1 VPMEKIKQADPD
13 WWQRKVVEG
22 KGDTGLVNE
31 KFIRL
36 ERLAPSGVGTV
47 PLPGMTGKQPG
58 RVLEVAYWP
67 AEQALPAKY
76 KEWRQNGVFEVR
88 DVKGPN
94 VVLWRDFTKD
104 EREAM
109 GEVDEARFAI
119 ANTLQR
125 MIHDVE
131 TGRYFEWLAFN
142 EAKKEGETIDGTVVD
157 PSETRWHR
165 AFVPGE
171 WVRVPDTKVTGTSV
185 PKYGLLAGRYLP
197 GPIWNDVRQMA
208 NGSFAPL
215 GETYAEVLRLWK
227 TAKTALSPA
236 VHTNNIMANMVMADW
251 HDVSAGHILKALR
264 IALGAGESQGRGG
277 LGTLS
282 NVAQQRGGLDDRAA
296 AAEVLNRYRDSGGD
310 IGSWATQEIAR
321 KQLDPLLAAV
331 EAELGR
337 SGAVGAAADVGVMTA
352 LQHMLRLRF
361 PSAWDAF
368 KGSKPAKMVGV
379 EASTMIDLYQAEDDI
394 FRLAAWLRAK
404 EDGKTDMRAGRDAR
418 RSFLDYDINAPW
430 IEAMR
435 RSAWPFIAFTYRAA
449 PMLVEIAAKKPHKI
463 LKLVA
468 LAGLVNYLG
477 VLMGG
482 GGDDEERRLLPE
494 EKAGRVWGLVPK
506 MIRMPWN
513 SDQIK
518 DGVKVGESP
527 VYLDIR
533 RWIPVG
539 DIVDTGQTHAAL
551 PLPPGL
557 IPGGPLALLGEL
569 FANKSAFTGKA
580 ITLETDT
587 KAEAAGK
594 VFDHLYKSFMPNLL
608 GVPGTYATSGV
619 VDAAKGRTDAF
630 GREQSVAQ
638 AMASSVGVK
647 LGSYPADVLERNL
660 KAKASAEKFEI
671 ERVISGLKRQR
682 QTNQI
687 DVDEFR
693 KLVIQQQD
701 KMRKINDELREKL
714 RP

>member
-1 VPMEKIKQADPD
+1 
-13 WWQRKVVEG
+13 
-22 KGDTGLVNE
+22 
-31 KFIRL
+31 
-36 ERLAPSGVGTV
+36 
-47 PLPGMTGKQPG
+47 MTGKAPG

-67 AEQALPAKY
+67 AEKALPAKY

-236 VHTNNIMANMVMADW
+236 VHTNNILANMVMADW
-251 HDVSAGHILKALR
+251 HDVSAGHVLKALK
-264 IALGAGESQGRGG
+264 IALAAGESQGRGV
-277 LGTLS
+277 LGTIS

-310 IGSWATQEIAR
+310 IGSWATQEVAR
-321 KQLDPLLAAV
+321 KQLEPLLAAV

-337 SGAVGAAADVGVMTA
+337 SGAAGANTTAADVGVMTA

-368 KGSKPAKMVGV
+368 KGSKPAKRVGL

-404 EDGKTDMRAGRDAR
+404 EDGQTDMRAGRDAR

-449 PMLVEIAAKKPHKI
+449 PMLAEIATKKPHKI
-463 LKLVA
+463 LKLMA

-482 GGDDEERRLLPE
+482 GGDDDERRLLPE

-506 MIRMPWN
+506 LIRMPWN

-518 DGVKVGESP
+518 NGVKVGESP

-539 DIVDTGQTHAAL
+539 DIVDTDQNHAAL

-557 IPGGPLALLGEL
+557 IPGGPLAVLGEL

-594 VFDHLYKSFMPNLL
+594 VFDHLYKAFMPNLL

-619 VDAAKGRTDAF
+619 YDAYHGRTDAF

-638 AMASSVGVK
+638 AVASSVGVK
-647 LGSYPADVLERNL
+647 LGSYPADVLRKNL
-660 KAKASAEKFEI
+660 ISKAEAEQAEI
-671 ERVISGLKRQR
+671 GRVISGLKRQR

-687 DVDEFR
+687 DADEYR
-693 KLVIQQQD
+693 KMVIQQQD
-701 KMRKINDELREKL
+701 KIRKIDEELREKI